1 MTFESKLFS
10 AVEILCV
17 QKSVQALLYIRGP
30 IMGQYEGQL
39 DNFLRILFS
48 LLSCIHFFAHHDLIN
63 KWQRYIFRL
72 IWSSWD
78 RSSKFSSQSPKPLGH
93 AVPECRAVPEN
104 RARKLIPSNSLVIV
118 VRNKKKK
125 KNSVIEPC
133 SLETKNYQL
142 NICFSHFNKKKKF
155 CSCRIN
161 SCWKLVILLAV
172 RYLCLMVREPVEGI
186 DKGTLKKKGVTW
198 HN

>member
-78 RSSKFSSQSPKPLGH
+78 RSTKFSSQSPKPLGH

-125 KNSVIEPC
+125 KKILSSNLALWKLKTISSTFVSVI
-133 SLETKNYQL
+133 LT
-142 NICFSHFNKKKKF
+142 KKKNF
-155 CSCRIN
+155 
-161 SCWKLVILLAV
+161 VLA
-172 RYLCLMVREPVEGI
+172 GSI
-186 DKGTLKKKGVTW
+186 AAGSW
-198 HN
+198 WFS